1 MYCSLCESYISVFA
15 LTSFCEYCSKL
26 RRLLLV
32 YGKPKFSEIINRCMG
47 VDISSDE
54 KDRVDVD
61 NDKEIISNLK
71 KSKTIDNLMLE
82 LQKRRGKI
90 E

>member
-1 MYCSLCESYISVFA
+1 
-15 LTSFCEYCSKL
+15 
-26 RRLLLV
+26 
-32 YGKPKFSEIINRCMG
+32 MG